1 MERQETGKQLLAL
14 EGNVEMLSFK
24 ATAVALSM
32 SFGAALIAPAVA
44 PQFLAAEAA
53 SAVVA
58 VVNGTPITSGDL
70 EHRVAFLRLQRA
82 KGNLASMAKQQL
94 VDEAIE
100 RVGVLATGTSVSNEE
115 VDAAYARFAA
125 SNKLSIEKL
134 NDIMKQSGVTVDHF
148 KSFIAISMSWPRAV
162 QARFGDNNKMT
173 AGDIGAR
180 IAKSG
185 ANRPKVNE
193 YILKQV
199 IFVVPE
205 SKRNTMGKR
214 KAEAEA
220 SRKKFPGCDQA
231 KAFAA
236 TMLDVSV
243 KDLGRF
249 LEPELPDNWKEPIK
263 KAPLGGTTATQETPR
278 GVEFIAICSK
288 REVSDDAAAAA
299 VFREEDLKKPGQ
311 QNEVDPNAKKY
322 LEELRAKA
330 NVVMK

>member
-1 MERQETGKQLLAL
+1 
-14 EGNVEMLSFK
+14 MLSFK
-24 ATAVALSM
+24 TAIAALSI
-32 SFGAALIAPAVA
+32 SFGMSVIAPAIA
-44 PQFLAAEAA
+44 PQIMIAEAA
-53 SAVVA
+53 GGGTSVVA
-58 VVNGTPITSGDL
+58 VVNGSPITSGDVAK
-70 EHRVAFLRLQRA
+70 RVAFLRLQRA
-82 KGNLASMAKQQL
+82 KGNLNSLAKQQL

-100 RVGVLATGTSVSNEE
+100 RVGVLSTGTSVSSDE

-125 SNKLSIEKL
+125 NNKLSLEKL

-162 QARFGDNNKMT
+162 QARFGDSNKMT

-205 SKRNTMGKR
+205 NKKGITGKR

-220 SRKKFPGCDQA
+220 SRKNFPGCDQA
-231 KAFAA
+231 LAFAA
-236 TMLDVSV
+236 TLHDVSV

-249 LEPELPDNWKEPIK
+249 LEPELPDNWKGPIT
-263 KAPLGGTTATQETPR
+263 KAPAGGTTTTQVTPR

-299 VFREEDLKKPGQ
+299 VFREEDLKKPGK

>member
-1 MERQETGKQLLAL
+1 
-14 EGNVEMLSFK
+14 MLSFK
-24 ATAVALSM
+24 TAVAALSI
-32 SFGAALIAPAVA
+32 SFGMTLVAPAVA
-44 PQFLAAEAA
+44 PQMMIAQAA
-53 SAVVA
+53 STTVVA
-58 VVNGTPITSGDL
+58 VVNGTPITSGDVAK
-70 EHRVAFLRLQRA
+70 RVNFLRLQRA
-82 KGNLASMAKQQL
+82 KGNLNSLAKQQL

-100 RVGVLATGTSVSNEE
+100 RIGILSSGTSVSNEE

-125 SNKLSIEKL
+125 NNKLSIAQL
-134 NDIMKQSGVTVDHF
+134 NNIMQQSGVTVDHF
-148 KSFIAISMSWPRAV
+148 KSFIAVSMSWPRAV
-162 QARFGDNNKMT
+162 QARFGDSNKMT

-199 IFVVPE
+199 IFVIPE
-205 SKRNTMGKR
+205 SKRSAITGKR
-214 KAEAEA
+214 KGEAEA

-231 KAFAA
+231 KQFAA
-236 TMLDVSV
+236 TMRDVSV

-263 KAPLGGTTATQETPR
+263 KAAAGGTTITQVTPM
-278 GVEFIAICSK
+278 GVEYIAICSK

-311 QNEVDPNAKKY
+311 QNEVDPNAKKF

>member
-1 MERQETGKQLLAL
+1 
-14 EGNVEMLSFK
+14 MLSFK
-24 ATAVALSM
+24 AVVTALSI
-32 SFGAALIAPAVA
+32 SFGLILIAPAVA
-44 PQFLAAEAA
+44 PEMMVAEAA
-53 SAVVA
+53 GGGGTAVVA
-58 VVNGTPITSGDL
+58 VVNGTPITSGDVAK
-70 EHRVAFLRLQRA
+70 RVNFLRLQRA
-82 KGNLASMAKQQL
+82 KGNLNSLAKQQL

-100 RVGVLATGTSVSNEE
+100 RTGVLASGTSVSNEE
-115 VDAAYARFAA
+115 VEAAYARFAA
-125 SNKLSIEKL
+125 NNKLSLDQL
-134 NDIMKQSGVTVDHF
+134 NNIMKQSGVTVDHF

-162 QARFGDNNKMT
+162 QARFGDSNKMT

-193 YILKQV
+193 YILKQI

-205 SKRNTMGKR
+205 NKKGIAGKR

-231 KAFAA
+231 LAFAA
-236 TMLDVSV
+236 TMRDVSV

-263 KAPLGGTTATQETPR
+263 KAPMGGTTTTQLTPR

-299 VFREEDLKKPGQ
+299 VFREEDLKKPGK

-330 NVVMK
+330 NVVLK

>member
-1 MERQETGKQLLAL
+1 
-14 EGNVEMLSFK
+14 MLSFK
-24 ATAVALSM
+24 AAVAALSIAFGM
-32 SFGAALIAPAVA
+32 SVIAPAVA
-44 PQFLAAEAA
+44 PGLMVAEAA
-53 SAVVA
+53 GSTTVVA
-58 VVNGTPITSGDL
+58 VVNGTPITSGDVAK
-70 EHRVAFLRLQRA
+70 RVNFLRLQRA
-82 KGNLASMAKQQL
+82 KGNLNSLARQQL

-100 RVGVLATGTSVSNEE
+100 RIGVLSTGTSVSSDE

-125 SNKLSIEKL
+125 NNKLSLEKL
-134 NDIMKQSGVTVDHF
+134 NEIMKQSGVTVDHF

-162 QARFGDNNKMT
+162 QARFGDSNKMT

-193 YILKQV
+193 YILKQI

-205 SKRNTMGKR
+205 NKRNILGKR

-231 KAFAA
+231 VAFAA
-236 TMLDVSV
+236 TMHDVSV

-249 LEPELPDNWKEPIK
+249 LEPELPENWKEPIT
-263 KAPLGGTTATQETPR
+263 KAPLGGTTTTQVTPR
-278 GVEFIAICSK
+278 GVEYIAICSK

-299 VFREEDLKKPGQ
+299 VFREEDLKKPGK

-330 NVVMK
+330 NVVLK

>member
-1 MERQETGKQLLAL
+1 
-14 EGNVEMLSFK
+14 MLSFK
-24 ATAVALSM
+24 AAVTALSI
-32 SFGAALIAPAVA
+32 SFGMTVIAPAIA
-44 PQFLAAEAA
+44 PQMMMAEAA
-53 SAVVA
+53 STTVVA
-58 VVNGTPITSGDL
+58 VVNGTPITSGDVAK
-70 EHRVAFLRLQRA
+70 RVNFLRLQRA
-82 KGNLASMAKQQL
+82 KGNLNSLARQQL

-100 RVGVLATGTSVSNEE
+100 RMGVLATQTSVSGDD

-125 SNKLSIEKL
+125 NNKLSLEQL
-134 NDIMKQSGVTVDHF
+134 NTIMTKSGVTVDHF

-162 QARFGDNNKMT
+162 QARFGDSNKLT

-205 SKRNTMGKR
+205 NKRGITGKR

-220 SRKKFPGCDQA
+220 SRKKFPGCEQA

-236 TMLDVSV
+236 TMRDVSV

-249 LEPELPDNWKEPIK
+249 LEPELPDNWKELIK
-263 KAPLGGTTATQETPR
+263 KAPAGGTTSTQVTPR

-299 VFREEDLKKPGQ
+299 VFREEDLKKPGK

-330 NVVMK
+330 NVVLK

>member
-1 MERQETGKQLLAL
+1 
-14 EGNVEMLSFK
+14 MLRFK
-24 ATAVALSM
+24 AAAAVLSM
-32 SFGAALIAPAVA
+32 SLGIAVAAPALF
-44 PQFLAAEAA
+44 PHSFAAQAE

-58 VVNGTPITSGDL
+58 VVDGTPITSGDVAK
-70 EHRVAFLRLQRA
+70 RVNFLRLQRA
-82 KGNLASMAKQQL
+82 KGNLQSMARKQL

-100 RVGVLATGTSVSNEE
+100 RAGVLAMQTSVSTDE

-125 SNKLSIEKL
+125 NNKLTLDKL
-134 NDIMKQSGVTVDHF
+134 NEIMKQSGVTVDHF

-162 QARFGDNNKMT
+162 QARFGSSEKMT

-180 IAKSG
+180 IAQSG

-193 YILKQV
+193 YILKDI

-205 SKRNTMGKR
+205 SKRNAILGKR

-236 TMLDVSV
+236 TMHDVSV
-243 KDLGRF
+243 RDLGRF
-249 LEPELPDNWKEPIK
+249 LEPELPDQWKELIK
-263 KAPLGGTTATQETPR
+263 KAPAGGTTAPQATQTGIEYL
-278 GVEFIAICSK
+278 AICSK

-299 VFREEDLKKPGQ
+299 VFREEDLKKPGN